1 MVPPLLRA
9 AHHQF
14 IAHLAGASQERHRGG
29 VDVIFLHLTVLFFNA
44 DMQRTGD
51 RIAKILD
58 AERPRRDLGFVDD
71 AAQLADGHFRGG
83 VRHAGDIRRIAAQ
96 IRRQHLI
103 VGADTATHV
112 VKAVENI
119 RIQVVFAK
127 AKFGF

>member
-1 MVPPLLRA
+1 MRICSVPETE
-9 AHHQF
+9 
-14 IAHLAGASQERHRGG
+14 S
-29 VDVIFLHLTVLFFNA
+29 
-44 DMQRTGD
+44 
-51 RIAKILD
+51 
-58 AERPRRDLGFVDD
+58 PRSRMRNGPPGLGFVDD

>member
-1 MVPPLLRA
+1 MMPPLLRA
-9 AHHQF
+9 AHHQL
-14 IAHLAGASQERHRGG
+14 IAHLAGAGQERHRGG
-29 VDVIFLHLTVLFFNA
+29 VDVIFLHLAVLFFNA
-44 DMQRTGD
+44 DVQCTGD

-58 AERPRRDLGFVDD
+58 AERPRRNLRFVNH
-71 AAQLADGHFRGG
+71 AAHLADGHFRGG

-119 RIQVVFAK
+119 RIKVVFAK